1 MYSDT
6 FHFFTFGF
14 QPLFLLADDVL
25 PWFVYVII
33 TLVTADLDTPNSD
46 HFSYICSSWHAQK
59 SVLSENLRRL
69 PIFSIFIQIVTKH
82 NMLCTDTG
90 TTQHRQ
96 TKE

>member
-33 TLVTADLDTPNSD
+33 TLVTPDLDTTNSG
-46 HFSYICSSWHAQK
+46 HFGYICSSWCAPKICPVWKTDK
-59 SVLSENLRRL
+59 S
-69 PIFSIFIQIVTKH
+69 PILQYFHTNSY
-82 NMLCTDTG
+82 
-90 TTQHRQ
+90 
-96 TKE
+96 